1 MFLPTRLVNVGGG
14 FLARIENTNQKLYI
28 MNILNQEIIL
38 EFFHSNYEVFLGCLF
53 LGTFVVTYYLIPKVL
68 WVSKEK
74 NLTAAVV
81 GRSSHNVET
90 PSFGGVAFF
99 ITLILVLSMIQTMR
113 LSYVGNHLIAAI
125 TVLFMVGL
133 KDDLVVSTARVKL
146 FGQIT
151 ATCFIIFSPELHISS
166 LEGFWGIHGISEA
179 LGLGLKALLVIALIN
194 AYNLIDG
201 IDGLASMVGIVISLS
216 YTLAFYVTGQPF
228 YALVSLSLAGI
239 LCAFLRFNFSRG
251 HRKIFMGDSGSLV
264 IGLVLA
270 FLSIRI
276 LVMEPFIPLMKEGHE
291 PANRLLFLSCV
302 LFIPLFDTL
311 RVIIIRIL
319 NGTSP
324 FSPDR
329 NHCHHILLD
338 LGYSHK
344 KASMFFASLNIMV
357 ILIYLYFSTKLSNFW
372 LTLFVLCIYGG
383 AFVLFSG
390 LKKKSTGVAKES
402 YNEVPE
408 LQEQDGTFSLF
419 SKWKN
424 GIF

>member
-1 MFLPTRLVNVGGG
+1 
-14 FLARIENTNQKLYI
+14 

-38 EFFHSNYEVFLGCLF
+38 EFFRSNYELFLGCLF
-53 LGTFVVTYYLIPKVL
+53 LGTFIVTFYLIPKVL

-74 NLTAAVV
+74 NLTAPVV

-99 ITLILVLSMIQTMR
+99 ITLILVLSLIQSMR

-151 ATCFIIFSPELHISS
+151 ATCFVIFSPELHISS
-166 LEGFWGIHGISEA
+166 LEGFWGIYEIPEA
-179 LGLGLKALLVIALIN
+179 VGLALKAVLVIALIN

-201 IDGLASMVGIVISLS
+201 IDGLASMVGIVVSLAFAV
-216 YTLAFYVTGQPF
+216 AFYVTKQPF
-228 YALVSLSLAGI
+228 YVLVSISLAGI
-239 LCAFLRFNFSRG
+239 LSAFLRFNFSRG
-251 HRKIFMGDSGSLV
+251 RRKIFMGDSGSLV
-264 IGLVLA
+264 VGLVLA
-270 FLSIRI
+270 FLGIRI
-276 LVMEPFIPLMKEGHE
+276 LVIKPFIPLMREGHE
-291 PANRLLFLSCV
+291 PANRLLFLACV
-302 LFIPLFDTL
+302 LFIPIFDTL
-311 RVIIIRIL
+311 RVIIIRKL

-329 NHCHHILLD
+329 NHCHHVLLD

-344 KASMFFASLNIMV
+344 KASFFLALLNVFV
-357 ILIYLYFSTKLSNFW
+357 ILIYLYVSPQLSNLW
-372 LTLFVLCIYGG
+372 LSLFVVGIYG
-383 AFVLFSG
+383 AVFLLFFE
-390 LKKKSTGVAKES
+390 LKKKTALAARSTHAGKKAATRREAS
-402 YNEVPE
+402 
-408 LQEQDGTFSLF
+408 FSAF
-419 SKWKN
+419 SRWKN

>member
-1 MFLPTRLVNVGGG
+1 
-14 FLARIENTNQKLYI
+14 
-28 MNILNQEIIL
+28 MNILNQDIIL
-38 EFFHSNYEVFLGCLF
+38 EFFRSNYEIFLGCLF
-53 LGTFVVTYYLIPKVL
+53 LGAFVVTYYLIPKVL

-74 NLTAAVV
+74 NLTAPVV
-81 GRSSHNVET
+81 GRSSHKVEI

-99 ITLILVLSMIQTMR
+99 ITLILVLSLIQSMR

-146 FGQIT
+146 VGQIT

-166 LEGFWGIHGISEA
+166 LEGFWGIHEIPEA
-179 LGLGLKALLVIALIN
+179 VGLGLKALLVIALIN

-201 IDGLASMVGIVISLS
+201 IDGLASMVGIVISLC
-216 YTLAFYVTGQPF
+216 YTLAFYVTEQPF

-239 LCAFLRFNFSRG
+239 LSAFLRYNFSRG

-276 LVMEPFIPLMKEGHE
+276 LVIEPFIPLMIEGHE

-302 LFIPLFDTL
+302 LFIPVFDTL
-311 RVIIIRIL
+311 RVIIIRKL
-319 NGTSP
+319 NGSSP
-324 FSPDR
+324 FSPDK
-329 NHCHHILLD
+329 NHCHHVLLD

-344 KASMFFASLNIMV
+344 KASMLLASLNVLV
-357 ILIYLYFSTKLSNFW
+357 ILVYLYFSTKLSNLW
-372 LTLFVLCIYGG
+372 LSLFVVGIY
-383 AFVLFSG
+383 AAVFLLFFE
-390 LKKKSTGVAKES
+390 LKKKSATVAKPTHGGVRGITKKETS
-402 YNEVPE
+402 FS
-408 LQEQDGTFSLF
+408 TFSR
-419 SKWKN
+419 WKN